1 MLPVPVL
8 SDLRDQLDRSIGF
21 TREVLGFLIGD
32 ARMMEEGVAQQHQA
46 RASRDARDEAIEQRR
61 YHESP
66 PSTI

>member
-8 SDLRDQLDRSIGF
+8 SDLRDQLDRAVGF
-21 TREVLGFLIGD
+21 TREVLGFLVGD
-32 ARMMEEGVAQQHQA
+32 ARMMEEGVAQQSQA
-46 RASRDARDEAIEQRR
+46 RASLEARNEAIEQRR